1 MSMPVTTF
9 YCTSCDFRQGDVETW
24 GSRVYVTPDNRT
36 VQVPRRLGWC
46 EDCGGL
52 ASVETF
58 SEAEI
63 RKEIRDIEEELQAMP
78 SEPSRQ
84 PWEVF
89 KYLPFS
95 GWETKVQR
103 WHYKQDQLVGKLDE
117 TTTLLAIIKQRKSP
131 PRCLECGSSRV
142 RAPLVQDKSF
152 WDSPKPVAT
161 GFIHPGCGGE
171 LWADEDGMRISLRPS
186 TRYYSGDGE
195 FIERLFNDD

>member
-1 MSMPVTTF
+1 
-9 YCTSCDFRQGDVETW
+9 
-24 GSRVYVTPDNRT
+24 VYVTPDNRT

-52 ASVETF
+52 ASVEIFTE
-58 SEAEI
+58 SDI

-84 PWEVF
+84 PWEIH
-89 KYLPFS
+89 KYLPFN

-103 WHYKQDQLVGKLDE
+103 WHYKQDQLIGKLDE
-117 TTTLLAIIKQRKSP
+117 KTTLLGIIKQRKSP
-131 PRCLECGSSRV
+131 PRCLECGSTRV
-142 RAPLVQDKSF
+142 MAPLVADKTF
-152 WDSPKPVAT
+152 WDSEKPAVT

-171 LWADEDGMRISLRPS
+171 LSADEDGMRISLRPS
-186 TRYYSGDGE
+186 TRYYSSEGE